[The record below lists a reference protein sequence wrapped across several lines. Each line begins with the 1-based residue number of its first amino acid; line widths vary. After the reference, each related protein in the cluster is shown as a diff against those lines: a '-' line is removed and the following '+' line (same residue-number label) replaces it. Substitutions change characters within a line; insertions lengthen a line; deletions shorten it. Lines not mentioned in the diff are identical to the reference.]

1 MPREEMPLVGDDG
14 LIMTGSKGTTYEG
27 DGTKT
32 LNRLVGGENDVDG
45 GGMYL
50 IAAIASTDS
59 VIPKGM
65 KVGELYP
72 ALGTEVLA
80 TGDKLTKLNLTHVAD
95 ATGWQFQITQ
105 SEIDVTR
112 LKDNFKKYRLGKKE
126 ATGTVNSIMTLGVS
140 DESAGIVAK
149 TMKLFRRD
157 SEGNVTVSE
166 LENTPV
172 FFLGYVRK
180 TSTPGETEAF
190 VFAQV
195 YLYNMNLGGSTGNAQ
210 SYDSSM
216 RMTGMDPVFYSLDI
230 PALSGE

>member
-1 MPREEMPLVGDDG
+1 MAREELPLVGDDG

-32 LNRLVGGENDVDG
+32 LNRLVGGETDG
-45 GGMYL
+45 DGSGMYL
-50 IAAIASTDS
+50 IAAIASS
-59 VIPKGM
+59 GSIIPNGM

-72 ALGTEVLA
+72 ALGTEVLGA
-80 TGDKLTKLNLTHVAD
+80 GDKLTKLNLTHVAD

-140 DESAGIVAK
+140 DEPAGIVAK

-157 SEGNVTVSE
+157 SQGNVTVSE